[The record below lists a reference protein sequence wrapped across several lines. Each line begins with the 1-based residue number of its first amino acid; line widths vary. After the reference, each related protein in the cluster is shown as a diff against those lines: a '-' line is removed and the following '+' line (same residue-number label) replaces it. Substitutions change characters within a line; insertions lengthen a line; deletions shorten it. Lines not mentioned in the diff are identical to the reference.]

1 MSIEKKIVI
10 KADVKASLSGM
21 DKVVSDLENGL
32 KNQKYD
38 LSKNTG
44 LAKLIRQ
51 YKEAKDNFDSLVGS
65 GSVEV
70 GMSDKAIKAGE
81 KTVALY
87 KQIGQA
93 IKNLQGNDASILKSI
108 FPENFSAKID
118 KGTDAID
125 NFFKKLNDKKL
136 KNNEI
141 ANTTKD
147 VNRLQTE
154 LNELKTR
161 RLKIE
166 VDSDLTKAKKDLQD
180 FQEMRENLLK
190 QVREKLTKESVD
202 SSGKTKTQRLEEDA
216 ETKSSRFR
224 ELEKQESELQRKK
237 PRELTSQEKG
247 RITRRD
253 NQLKDP
259 VFKAEQEAARET
271 LTRYAKERTQRE
283 QEKANGETDRREK
296 RAMRNISDAELDKK
310 IAQAQKQYDAVVA
323 KRKRLEDEIEKIE
336 NAPKKEKE
344 KNLATLATEKKK
356 AKQEKEAAEKELEN
370 YKAQRKLTIDAA
382 DKTMEKFQRGESPI
396 GIDQSDVQTLA
407 DINEELQK
415 AETHVANLKNEK
427 SFASQEDK
435 DSRVGKKEHDLAAK
449 QLQLEKFK
457 NELQQ
462 LDKMTNIDE
471 VFRKLEQL
479 NIPTD
484 GIERT
489 EQGLENLKK
498 DLRDLDS
505 KTVEKIRQALED
517 MGISADQADTEVEE
531 LVRSLGDIDDQAKGI
546 KQAEAEMEQLKDSF
560 LQFFSIGNSIQLLKQ
575 TLQSAV
581 NTIKELDAAMTETAV
596 VTDFSVGDMWE
607 KLPVYADEASK
618 LGASIVDLY
627 GATTLYYQQGLK
639 TAEAMQV
646 GMETVK
652 MARVANMDAAKAT
665 QAMTA
670 ALRGF
675 NMEIGEMDAKRVNDV
690 YSELA
695 AITAADTSQIAKAMT
710 KTASIAAGANMEF
723 ETTAALLAQ
732 IIETTQEAPE
742 TAGTA
747 MKTIVARF
755 SEVKNLRN
763 KNEFIGK
770 DEEGEEINVN
780 NIDKA
785 LRTVGISM
793 KGFFEGTEG
802 LDSVLLKLAEK
813 WNTLDF
819 ETQRYIATTAAGS
832 RQQSRFIAMM
842 SDYGRTMELVDAAS
856 DSAGASQE
864 QYEKTLE
871 SLESKLNKLKNAWN
885 TFTMGLANDEVV
897 KAGVSI
903 ITALLEGINKIN
915 DALSGGSGLRKSILS
930 LGAAFGALK
939 LGGGVLGAL
948 FDTAKDAAAGGG
960 SISGEAFVNNF
971 EGRMKDR
978 FKGGRNFLKALVPDQ
993 EEINKLV
1000 SQPVAQ
1006 AIQNIDFSAMS
1017 GSQKKGIVESLLED
1031 FNNAGFG
1038 DKTDVQTDAGGIMTL
1053 KREDYIAEAQTF
1065 FDEGEMEKGIQRLDE
1080 YAQKC
1085 GKSFEMSEESAQR
1098 MTNSVST
1105 GLAKATTAAAGLAA
1119 GLTLI
1124 GSILDKN
1131 GNKKGAEVFQVL
1143 ATGATA
1149 LAGILTVLPGLFQ
1162 AIGVSI
1168 STIPIVGWI
1177 AAAIT
1182 ALITLG
1188 SIISNLV
1195 ETSAERTE
1203 RLTQASKDAK
1213 QAAEE
1218 ASKAYDELL
1227 SKKNEYADTQS
1238 ALEELIKGTEEW
1250 KRKLIEA
1257 NNQVLTLLEAYP
1269 MLNRF
1274 LSRGKDGQ
1282 LIITSEG
1289 FQELANLKLEQVSAA
1304 NVASLGASTM
1314 LLRDRELAARE
1325 QLFEETMYKTIHAEQ
1340 GNPYQIGD
1348 TQKELVLQKW
1358 LENPEIFFDEA
1369 NAELRLLAEA
1379 TEYTVPE
1386 LMNMIDALR
1395 SYETT
1400 MTQIEA
1406 EKQSVNRA
1414 MLANID
1420 AEAANSKYAEAVA
1433 SGMAK
1438 GAKKQLYIQRGKYDT
1453 EEEIKGLAETLRVD
1467 SKYSGIITDVSGGI
1481 ATYQQIY
1488 EALTGQVAKEEW
1500 TKDDLLTQIASI
1512 KAAEEQTGATERL
1525 IRSLD
1530 NFAKKNSEEA
1540 DYISGLISG
1549 DINRSGVTTINELK
1563 NLLQVKTAQ
1572 QVSTELGYDSKES
1585 FLSDAGYTGQT
1596 IADLDEETQ
1605 AWYVRRTNTTGNV
1618 MSHDEVEAYIQE
1630 HGNEAVKAEI
1640 LFEINQQ
1647 KLNDQAK
1654 ESLEKATAK
1663 VAGATG
1669 KTQEEITQAFGKYSI
1684 QTIENIGN
1692 QVSSM
1697 SKGAAKDYLETWQK
1711 VVSDSNLNADTSKQ
1725 MANYLSTI
1733 DWSSMTQAVE
1743 AMDYMQSED
1752 VDSKAIEEY
1761 WRVATEGSHT
1771 YITSLQEILNLTSK
1785 IQKKATDI
1793 NELEK
1798 RLIEGEGTP
1807 QDLEDLINAGAD
1819 IESFQMT
1826 PDGWYATEEAIKEA
1840 TDKLKE
1846 YNAEQAAAI
1855 AEQQRREGEWA
1866 TRVYEN
1872 TDKGNFL
1879 HQLTTEDEDG
1889 KKTAGTITQT
1899 YQAIEIASLLG
1910 ESQQGEKEDEAKF
1923 IERIQQAYENY
1934 VNLLN
1939 NGELYQVAA
1948 DKAAAM
1954 AQAARFTT
1962 DAAAMQGHT
1971 EESVRYSMQAE
1982 TKEEELDVQEVTAY
1996 ADALGEIPGL
2006 EQVMADRIAID
2017 NARMNKGVEDLAS
2030 NYEAW
2035 AAEIEAGPGN
2045 PKYAESIKNLRK
2057 AADDL
2062 LGSTKG
2068 LSDEWLTNK
2077 TNMSLFEKAAKGDEK
2092 AIDELRKSAAKEFAA
2107 SLNLEEFDKNSDII
2121 YGLIDDMV
2129 AEDIEMGATLD
2140 TSEFA
2145 SSLYDILVASGATV
2159 DQINEAFTK
2168 IGWEPE
2174 IKYKEVPFQS
2184 VNNTAMK
2191 DEQEI
2196 LVADGYNE
2204 DGSPRY
2210 RKETVGAMRKA
2221 TGNAQTMV
2229 RIPLL
2234 GNGTYAGSVKEAML
2248 SSTTFSGKPKDTL
2261 SPGSAGGSKKGGSKK
2276 KDWKNPY
2283 DKHYN
2288 ALEQIN
2294 EALREREKL
2303 ERRYQKLLEKQG
2315 TLATNLIANSE
2326 KELAVLRQERGLQQD
2341 LIEKRKVQIKE
2352 QLSKDGLSKYASATE
2367 NEFGEIEVRIN
2378 WDKINAIKDEEKGS
2392 KIEEGISKIEGWRD
2406 DINGA
2411 KDALD
2416 DIEDATEEIRSRG
2429 EDEYFD
2435 LETRIKDALVQA
2447 QQDEIDKLSE
2457 INNSINDTN
2466 ARLLETMQYNLEQE
2480 RQMRENDKTEQ
2491 ELEDKQRRLE
2501 YLSQDTS
2508 GANALEIKQLEEEI
2522 AEGQQ
2527 DYTDTLIDQKISEL
2541 QHQNDIA
2548 AEQRQRQIDIAQSQL
2563 DHWVNTGGI
2572 WSDVYKLMDTGI
2584 GADGGI
2590 KIGSELQK
2598 LLLSEENYNSL
2609 STLDKVK
2616 WGKELATTAAQ
2627 AVHWLKVGNSTESLI
2642 ASKELKAGQSI
2653 TFKTSDGKTLT
2664 GKLSSNGDIV
2674 AGGKTYKDV
2683 HRNYDGNYMTD
2694 EAYQGQVQQPSKAPA
2709 STSSSNDTGNGTIKV
2724 GGKINAG
2731 KAKIYDSYD
2740 DNSGEYQYF
2749 SDDPI
2754 YNVLEEKNGRIRVRH
2769 HSRQSGTTGWFKKSE
2784 VKAYKTG
2791 GLADFTGPA
2800 WLDGTKS
2807 RPELVLNAKDTQNF
2821 IQLKNILG
2829 SLMSNTS
2836 KTTEN
2841 SGDST
2846 YDIDINVERI
2856 SSDYDV
2862 EQMAEKIKDLIN
2874 QDARY
2879 RNNNIAGLMR

>member
-32 KNQKYD
+32 KSQKYD

-44 LAKLIRQ
+44 LAKLIKQ
-51 YKEAKDNFDSLVGS
+51 YKEAKDSFDSLVGS

-70 GMSDKAIKAGE
+70 GMSDKAVKAGE

-125 NFFKKLNDKKL
+125 NFFKKLGEKKIKND
-136 KNNEI
+136 EI

-154 LNELKTR
+154 LDELKNR

-166 VDSDLTKAKKDLQD
+166 VDADLTKAKKELQD
-180 FQEMRENLLK
+180 FKEMRENLLK
-190 QVREKLTKESVD
+190 QVRDNLTRESVD

-216 ETKSSRFR
+216 ETKSSKFR
-224 ELEKQESELQRKK
+224 DLEKQESELQRKK

-247 RITRRD
+247 RITRRE

-259 VFKAEQEAARET
+259 IFKAEQEAARGT

-310 IAQAQKQYDAVVA
+310 INQAQKQYDAVVE
-323 KRKRLEDEIEKIE
+323 KKKRLEDEIKKIE
-336 NAPKKEKE
+336 SAPKKEKE

-370 YKAQRKLTIDAA
+370 YRAQRKLTIDAA

-435 DSRVGKKEHDLAAK
+435 DSRVGKKKHDLAAK
-449 QLQLEKFK
+449 QLQLEKLK

-505 KTVEKIRQALED
+505 KTVEKIREALKN
-517 MGISADQADTEVEE
+517 MGIGADQADAEVEE

-546 KQAEAEMEQLKDSF
+546 KQAEVEMDQLKDSF
-560 LQFFSIGNSIQLLKQ
+560 LQFFSIGNSIQLFKQ
-575 TLQSAV
+575 TIQSAI
-581 NTIKELDAAMTETAV
+581 NTIKELDAVMTETAV
-596 VTDFSVGDMWE
+596 VTNFSVGDMWE
-607 KLPVYADEASK
+607 KLPEYADGASK
-618 LGASIVDLY
+618 LGASITDLY
-627 GATTLYYQQGLK
+627 SATTLYYQQGLR

-646 GMETVK
+646 GTETVK
-652 MARVANMDAAKAT
+652 MARVANMDAAAAT

-675 NMEIGEMDAKRVNDV
+675 NMEIGEMDAKRVSDV

-695 AITAADTSQIAKAMT
+695 AITAADTSQIATAMT
-710 KTASIAAGANMEF
+710 KTASIAASANMEF

-755 SEVKNLRN
+755 SEVKNLRE
-763 KNEFIGK
+763 KGELTGT

-785 LRTVGISM
+785 LRSVGISM

-802 LDSVLLKLAEK
+802 LDSILLRLAEK
-813 WNTLDF
+813 WGTLGF

-842 SDYGRTMELVDAAS
+842 SDYGRTMELVDAANN
-856 DSAGASQE
+856 SAGASQE
-864 QYEKTLE
+864 QYEKTLD
-871 SLESKLNKLKNAWN
+871 SLKSKLNKLKNAWN
-885 TFTMGLANDEVV
+885 TFTMGLANDEAV
-897 KAGVSI
+897 KAGVDI
-903 ITALLEGINKIN
+903 ITALLEGINKII
-915 DALSGGSGLRKSILS
+915 DALSGDSGLRKSVIS

-978 FKGGRNFLKALVPDQ
+978 FKGGRDFLKALVPDQ

-1386 LMNMIDALR
+1386 LMNMVDALR

-1438 GAKKQLYIQRGKYDT
+1438 GAEKQLYIQRGKYDT

-1647 KLNDQAK
+1647 KLNVQAK

-1771 YITSLQEILNLTSK
+1771 YITSLQEVLNLTARLQGK
-1785 IQKKATDI
+1785 LTDA
-1793 NELEK
+1793 NEIEK
-1798 RLIEGEGTP
+1798 RLSEGEGTP
-1807 QDLEDLINAGAD
+1807 QDLETLINAGAD
-1819 IESFQMT
+1819 ISDFQLT
-1826 PDGWYATEEAIKEA
+1826 PEGWKATEEAI
-1840 TDKLKE
+1840 
-1846 YNAEQAAAI
+1846 AAAI
-1855 AEQQRREGEWA
+1855 DRLREYNVESAKGMADRQNEAYNWA
-1866 TRVYEN
+1866 VDTYANAARDSAIKKY
-1872 TDKGNFL
+1872 
-1879 HQLTTEDEDG
+1879 TTMDEDG
-1889 KKTAGTITQT
+1889 NVIAKTLDVVDLGLAHTLGVQRDDKTEEEFKVAIQKALDDFVYQINNGKMLNTATSKMVDMAVESVYYDANAQELYDEIITGTGSEKDSARSVLSQRLEALEGGPEMVDDFSEQLKELGSELSKDEQLLSALALAYDDTSKGLKKLGEALEKSVDDFKQGATAGKSYYTALDNITT
-1899 YQAIEIASLLG
+1899 
-1910 ESQQGEKEDEAKF
+1910 
-1923 IERIQQAYENY
+1923 
-1934 VNLLN
+1934 
-1939 NGELYQVAA
+1939 
-1948 DKAAAM
+1948 
-1954 AQAARFTT
+1954 
-1962 DAAAMQGHT
+1962 
-1971 EESVRYSMQAE
+1971 
-1982 TKEEELDVQEVTAY
+1982 
-1996 ADALGEIPGL
+1996 
-2006 EQVMADRIAID
+2006 
-2017 NARMNKGVEDLAS
+2017 
-2030 NYEAW
+2030 
-2035 AAEIEAGPGN
+2035 
-2045 PKYAESIKNLRK
+2045 
-2057 AADDL
+2057 
-2062 LGSTKG
+2062 
-2068 LSDEWLTNK
+2068 
-2077 TNMSLFEKAAKGDEK
+2077 
-2092 AIDELRKSAAKEFAA
+2092 AAKEVFGEDLGSDFVEKNKELFVQLTEGGEKAQMAYEELGKRAAAEMLGIERDGQQFALVLTAIMSGIPTDLKIGA
-2107 SLNLEEFDKNSDII
+2107 SFDATEAINNLIALGYAAEDTIKIMEKMGYTVNFTRETHFIGNQTGVD
-2121 YGLIDDMV
+2121 YGTKKPYTTNMNENTTETWMIKSAV
-2129 AEDIEMGATLD
+2129 AVKGSAEDI
-2140 TSEFA
+2140 
-2145 SSLYDILVASGATV
+2145 
-2159 DQINEAFTK
+2159 
-2168 IGWEPE
+2168 
-2174 IKYKEVPFQS
+2174 KYKPS
-2184 VNNTAMK
+2184 
-2191 DEQEI
+2191 
-2196 LVADGYNE
+2196 
-2204 DGSPRY
+2204 
-2210 RKETVGAMRKA
+2210 
-2221 TGNAQTMV
+2221 
-2229 RIPLL
+2229 
-2234 GNGTYAGSVKEAML
+2234 
-2248 SSTTFSGKPKDTL
+2248 
-2261 SPGSAGGSKKGGSKK
+2261 GSKKSGSKK
-2276 KDWKNPY
+2276 KDWENPY

-2288 ALEQIN
+2288 TIEQIN

-2315 TLATNLIANSE
+2315 TLATNLVANSE

-2341 LIEKRKVQIKE
+2341 FIEKRKVQIKE

-2429 EDEYFD
+2429 KDEYFD

-2466 ARLLETMQYNLEQE
+2466 ARLLEAMQYNLEQE

-2563 DHWVNTGGI
+2563 EHWINTGSV
-2572 WSDVYKLMDTGI
+2572 WNDVYKLMDTGI

-2590 KIGSELQK
+2590 KIGSDLQK

-2683 HRNYDGNYMTD
+2683 HRNYDGNYVTD
-2694 EAYQGQVQQPSKAPA
+2694 EAYQGQVQQPSKAPT
-2709 STSSSNDTGNGTIKV
+2709 STSGSNNTGNGTIKV

-2740 DNSGEYQYF
+2740 DNSGENQYF

-2754 YNVLEEKNGRIRVRH
+2754 YNVLEEKNGRVRVRH
-2769 HSRQSGTTGWFKKSE
+2769 HSRQSGTTGWFKKSDI
-2784 VKAYKTG
+2784 KAYKTG

-2807 RPELVLNAKDTQNF
+2807 KPELVLNAKDTQNF
-2821 IQLKNILG
+2821 IQLKNILA
-2829 SLMSNTS
+2829 SLISGTS

-2841 SGDST
+2841 IGDNT

-2856 SSDYDV
+2856 GSDYDV
-2862 EQMAEKIKDLIN
+2862 EQMAEKIRQLIN

>member
-32 KNQKYD
+32 KSQKYD

-44 LAKLIRQ
+44 LAKLIKQ
-51 YKEAKDNFDSLVGS
+51 YKEAKDSFDSLVGS

-70 GMSDKAIKAGE
+70 GMSDKAVKAGE

-125 NFFKKLNDKKL
+125 IFFKKLGEKKIKND
-136 KNNEI
+136 EI

-154 LNELKTR
+154 LDELKNR

-166 VDSDLTKAKKDLQD
+166 VDADLTKAKKELQD
-180 FQEMRENLLK
+180 FKEMRENLLK
-190 QVREKLTKESVD
+190 QVRDNLTRESVD

-216 ETKSSRFR
+216 ETKSSNFR
-224 ELEKQESELQRKK
+224 DLEKQESELQRKK

-247 RITRRD
+247 RITRRE

-259 VFKAEQEAARET
+259 IFKAEQEAARGT

-310 IAQAQKQYDAVVA
+310 INQAQKQYDAVVE
-323 KRKRLEDEIEKIE
+323 KKKRLEDEIKKIE
-336 NAPKKEKE
+336 SAPKKEKE

-370 YKAQRKLTIDAA
+370 YRAQRKLTIDAA

-449 QLQLEKFK
+449 QLQLEKLK

-505 KTVEKIRQALED
+505 KTVEKIREALKN
-517 MGISADQADTEVEE
+517 MGIGADQADAEVEE

-560 LQFFSIGNSIQLLKQ
+560 LQFFSIGNSIQLFKQ
-575 TLQSAV
+575 TLQSAI

-618 LGASIVDLY
+618 LGASIADLY
-627 GATTLYYQQGLK
+627 SATTLYYQQGLR

-646 GMETVK
+646 GTETVK
-652 MARVANMDAAKAT
+652 MARVANMDAANAT

-755 SEVKNLRN
+755 SEVKNLRD

-802 LDSVLLKLAEK
+802 LDSILLKLAEK
-813 WNTLDF
+813 WSTLDF
-819 ETQRYIATTAAGS
+819 ETRRYIATTAAGS

-842 SDYGRTMELVDAAS
+842 SDYGRTMELVGAAN
-856 DSAGASQE
+856 DSTGASQE
-864 QYEKTLE
+864 QYEKTLD
-871 SLESKLNKLKNAWN
+871 SLESKLNKLKNAWD
-885 TFTMGLANDEVV
+885 TFTMGLANDEAV
-897 KAGVSI
+897 KAGVDI
-903 ITALLEGINKIN
+903 ITELLEGINKII
-915 DALSGGSGLRKSILS
+915 DALSGESGLRKSILS

-939 LGGGVLGAL
+939 LGGGALGAL

-960 SISGEAFVNNF
+960 SISGEAFVSNF

-978 FKGGRNFLKALVPDQ
+978 FKGGRNFLKALIPDQ

-1006 AIQNIDFSAMS
+1006 AIQNIDFSTMS
-1017 GSQKKGIVESLLED
+1017 GSQKKGIVDSLLED
-1031 FNNAGFG
+1031 FNNAGFE
-1038 DKTDVQTDAGGIMTL
+1038 DKKDVETDAGGSITL
-1053 KREDYIAEAQTF
+1053 KKEDYIAEAQAL
-1065 FDEGEMEKGIQRLDE
+1065 FDEGKMEEGAQKLDE

-1085 GKSFEMSEESAQR
+1085 GKSFEMSEKSAQR

-1149 LAGILTVLPGLFQ
+1149 LAGILAVLPGLFQ

-1168 STIPIVGWI
+1168 SSIPIIGWI
-1177 AAAIT
+1177 AAAVT
-1182 ALITLG
+1182 AV
-1188 SIISNLV
+1188 ISLLV
-1195 ETSAERTE
+1195 AIERLHESSTE
-1203 RLTQASKDAK
+1203 RLERFT
-1213 QAAEE
+1213 E
-1218 ASKAYDELL
+1218 L
-1227 SKKNEYADTQS
+1227 SKKAAEAAKEATS
-1238 ALEELIKGTEEW
+1238 AYKELMSTKGGYDDVQTGLEELIKGTDEW
-1250 KRKLIEA
+1250 KEKLVEA
-1257 NNQVLTLLEAYP
+1257 NNQVLELLTTYP
-1269 MLNRF
+1269 MLANY
-1274 LSRGKDGQ
+1274 LSRGEDGQ
-1282 LIITSEG
+1282 LVIKEEGWDKLIELKQQQVEDSYASAFGVDILKNTQGQENAQQQLSSKMNRISENGEVILVSDLIKQQVYKAWQETPEIFVDKNNAELEALAKTTGYTTWELTNMVDAMKTYSDTMQQTTETLKASSVAYLSNLSEDVADSKYTETVSTGLAEKLGGTLGQKIEGKSAELYTKNGKIEEDIVTMAEEMSGQERYRDIVKDTSGGTETYKQIYQALTG
-1289 FQELANLKLEQVSAA
+1289 NEADENWSKEDLANQIAAIKVSEEQIDVTEKLIKSLDSLATRNQGEANYIAALLSGDISTIDAETVRDLESFLSGRELKDVAANLGYSDTNKFLTDTGYSEKKLSELSREDQELY
-1304 NVASLGASTM
+1304 
-1314 LLRDRELAARE
+1314 ARE
-1325 QLFEETMYKTIHAEQ
+1325 QLAKVGKA
-1340 GNPYQIGD
+1340 NPAQSEID
-1348 TQKELVLQKW
+1348 TFLKDNQ
-1358 LENPEIFFDEA
+1358 
-1369 NAELRLLAEA
+1369 
-1379 TEYTVPE
+1379 
-1386 LMNMIDALR
+1386 
-1395 SYETT
+1395 
-1400 MTQIEA
+1400 
-1406 EKQSVNRA
+1406 
-1414 MLANID
+1414 NI
-1420 AEAANSKYAEAVA
+1420 V
-1433 SGMAK
+1433 
-1438 GAKKQLYIQRGKYDT
+1438 I
-1453 EEEIKGLAETLRVD
+1453 
-1467 SKYSGIITDVSGGI
+1467 
-1481 ATYQQIY
+1481 
-1488 EALTGQVAKEEW
+1488 
-1500 TKDDLLTQIASI
+1500 
-1512 KAAEEQTGATERL
+1512 
-1525 IRSLD
+1525 
-1530 NFAKKNSEEA
+1530 
-1540 DYISGLISG
+1540 
-1549 DINRSGVTTINELK
+1549 
-1563 NLLQVKTAQ
+1563 
-1572 QVSTELGYDSKES
+1572 STELQFDIDQRQLIQQAEEKMRNAFADISKS
-1585 FLSDAGYTGQT
+1585 TGLLRNQIT
-1596 IADLDEETQ
+1596 
-1605 AWYVRRTNTTGNV
+1605 
-1618 MSHDEVEAYIQE
+1618 
-1630 HGNEAVKAEI
+1630 EI
-1640 LFEINQQ
+1640 LGNQQ
-1647 KLNDQAK
+1647 L
-1654 ESLEKATAK
+1654 S
-1663 VAGATG
+1663 V
-1669 KTQEEITQAFGKYSI
+1669 
-1684 QTIENIGN
+1684 IENIGN

-1697 SKGAAKDYLETWQK
+1697 SKEAAKDYLETWQK
-1711 VVSDSNLNADTSKQ
+1711 VVSDSNLNADTSEQ
-1725 MANYLSTI
+1725 MASYLSTI

-1743 AMDYMQSED
+1743 AMDYMQSEGI
-1752 VDSKAIEEY
+1752 DSKAMEEY

-1771 YITSLQEILNLTSK
+1771 YITSLQEILNLTAR
-1785 IQKKATDI
+1785 IQKKATDT

-1807 QDLEDLINAGAD
+1807 QDLENLINAGAD
-1819 IESFQMT
+1819 IESFQIT

-1846 YNAEQAAAI
+1846 YNAEQAAGMAQRQ
-1855 AEQQRREGEWA
+1855 AEEYSWIQEIVNQAPQKVKGEKDPILNA
-1866 TRVYEN
+1866 FQNITS
-1872 TDKGNFL
+1872 
-1879 HQLTTEDEDG
+1879 QDEDG
-1889 KKTAGTITQT
+1889 TYVAGTITSRD
-1899 YQAIEIASLLG
+1899 QAASMANLL
-1910 ESQQGEKEDEAKF
+1910 ELEPQGEKEDEAKF
-1923 IERIQQAYENY
+1923 IERVQQAYENY

-1954 AQAARFTT
+1954 AQAARFNT
-1962 DAAAMQGHT
+1962 DAAAMQGHA
-1971 EESVRYSMQAE
+1971 EESVRYSMQNEA
-1982 TKEEELDVQEVTAY
+1982 KEEELDVQEVTAY
-1996 ADALGEIPGL
+1996 ADALGEIPEL

-2045 PKYAESIKNLRK
+2045 PKYATAIKNLRK
-2057 AADDL
+2057 AGDDL

-2068 LSDEWLTNK
+2068 LSDEWLTNE
-2077 TNMSLFEKAAKGDEK
+2077 TNMKLFKRAAEGDAE
-2092 AIDELRKSAAKEFAA
+2092 AIEALRIAAGKEIIAKLGLDEGSQLYLYGVLDELTGKDYEIGTV
-2107 SLNLEEFDKNSDII
+2107 LNNDK
-2121 YGLIDDMV
+2121 LI
-2129 AEDIEMGATLD
+2129 EG
-2140 TSEFA
+2140 
-2145 SSLYDILVASGATV
+2145 LYDALVAAGKTTEEIQGFF
-2159 DQINEAFTK
+2159 DN
-2168 IGWEPE
+2168 IGWEAE
-2174 IKYKEVPFQS
+2174 FETEEHTLTDTEKNQGYVEV
-2184 VNNTAMK
+2184 V
-2191 DEQEI
+2191 D
-2196 LVADGYNE
+2196 D
-2204 DGSPRY
+2204 
-2210 RKETVGAMRKA
+2210 
-2221 TGNAQTMV
+2221 
-2229 RIPLL
+2229 PLL
-2234 GNGTYAGSVKEAML
+2234 GTTRRIPIAAEMTAGSTIQIPKIRGKDNSNVSATYKGHA
-2248 SSTTFSGKPKDTL
+2248 STTL
-2261 SPGSAGGSKKGGSKK
+2261 SPSSPKKGKKGGGSKK
-2276 KDWKNPY
+2276 KDWENPY

-2288 ALEQIN
+2288 TLEQIN

-2352 QLSKDGLSKYASATE
+2352 QLSKDGLGKYASATE

-2392 KIEEGISKIEGWRD
+2392 KVEKGISKIEGWRD

-2429 EDEYFD
+2429 KDEYFD

-2508 GANALEIKQLEEEI
+2508 GANALEVKQLEEEI

-2563 DHWVNTGGI
+2563 DHWINTGGV

-2590 KIGSELQK
+2590 KIGSDLQK

-2683 HRNYDGNYMTD
+2683 HRNYDGNYVTD
-2694 EAYQGQVQQPSKAPA
+2694 EAYQGQVKQPSKAPA
-2709 STSSSNDTGNGTIKV
+2709 STSGSNNSESGTIKV

-2800 WLDGTKS
+2800 WLDGTRS

-2829 SLMSNTS
+2829 SLMSGTS